1 MTICVHVHGH
11 LLIMKPI
18 MVVQKQQLLPFQY
31 MEFHT
36 SGAAAAKVEP
46 DQDLKLYTI
55 SLAPESATVLN
66 GKNNGGK
73 GGGEREL

>member
-1 MTICVHVHGH
+1 
-11 LLIMKPI
+11 
-18 MVVQKQQLLPFQY
+18 
-31 MEFHT
+31 MEFLT